1 MSNQETGK
9 KGEDKACSWLVKSEY
24 DIIERNYRVREGE
37 IDIIAVKTKTI
48 LFAEVKTRNSSSYG
62 TANQGFPKRRVGRL
76 FSASLVFISRNEK
89 YAEFDREF
97 KLITIDGDRLR
108 MIQIEHD

>member
-1 MSNQETGK
+1 VSNQELGR
-9 KGEDKACSWLVKSEY
+9 KGEDKACSWLMKSGY

-37 IDIIAVKTKTI
+37 IDIVAVKEDSI
-48 LFAEVKTRNSSSYG
+48 LFSEVKTRNSDRYG
-62 TANQGFPKRRVGRL
+62 TANQGFPNWRVGRL